1 MSRRLAEN
9 PMAPPTA
16 GGQSCV
22 EEGAMTDIGNSQPAI
37 QVLEA
42 EPDKKDLD
50 KKNDRVTEF
59 EVRAK
64 SPLRKLQHFL
74 HANPTAGP
82 AIVLFLRIAGFGFIV
97 GSAFLSSSNPRPLFP
112 PGTI

>member
-42 EPDKKDLD
+42 QPDKKDLD
-50 KKNDRVTEF
+50 KKNDRVAEF

-74 HANPTAGP
+74 HANPTAVP
-82 AIVLFLRIAGFGFIV
+82 AIVLFSRHRGFRFHRRLALP
-97 GSAFLSSSNPRPLFP
+97 SPPSTCRSSSSR
-112 PGTI
+112 